1 MRLFQAW
8 LKANTL
14 TNNAMHAV
22 MLTKRPVNWMLGKMY
37 SGMSKITSV
46 TKKVVSF
53 SYSIVKTCN
62 GTK

>member
-22 MLTKRPVNWMLGKMY
+22 MLTKRRVNWMLGKMY

-46 TKKVVSF
+46 TKKVVS
-53 SYSIVKTCN
+53 YSIVKTYN

>member
-46 TKKVVSF
+46 TKKVVS
-53 SYSIVKTCN
+53 
-62 GTK
+62 

>member
-46 TKKVVSF
+46 TKKVVS
-53 SYSIVKTCN
+53 YSIVKTCN